1 MMMMMMMMMSSSS
14 SHCITQVGV
23 ASPLPRTRKNTRSLR
38 FCFESWFCP
47 KAKRKRHDDDDDD
60 DTKSSSFMWKKAK
73 ALLSTRRHFS
83 MRSLSTQSDTMT
95 TMNPESNV
103 SLDVASFPAV
113 RVKLS
118 IDLLLGFKILNTIV
132 LLLLLIGD

>member
-1 MMMMMMMMMSSSS
+1 MMMMMMMMMMSSSS

-60 DTKSSSFMWKKAK
+60 DTKSSSINGRKR
-73 ALLSTRRHFS
+73 ALLSTRHHFS
-83 MRSLSTQSDTMT
+83 MRSFSTQSDTMT